1 MVWCVIFICMKHAT
15 HFKLKEYK
23 EYLKFI
29 ELCRT
34 KTYDTGL
41 VLHNHHI
48 IPKHLWHNEENSVN
62 DASNLV
68 KLSVNDHIEAHLL
81 LAKCYD
87 ADTYEYISNMRSA
100 RIISKKSIKNK
111 SILDE
116 ISKTYIGDK
125 NPFYGKTHSEETKAI
140 MAAASKKQFQGVS
153 YEDRYGVER
162 AEIERKKRAKKTRT
176 DEQYREAAKK
186 TSEKLKGKY
195 IGEKNPTAQ
204 AFMVDDLVFGC
215 RHDMLNHFG
224 ISMYLL
230 KKHKKIIRISKEEYN
245 KLKNK

>member
-1 MVWCVIFICMKHAT
+1 MENAT
-15 HFKLKEYK
+15 YFKLIEYNK
-23 EYLKFI
+23 YLEFI
-29 ELCRT
+29 KKCRA
-34 KTYDTGL
+34 KSYNNEL

-48 IPKHLWHNEENSVN
+48 IPKHLWHNENISV
-62 DASNLV
+62 DDSSNIV
-68 KLSVNDHIEAHLL
+68 KISVEDHIKAHLM
-81 LAKCYD
+81 LAECYD
-87 ADTYEYISNMRSA
+87 ADTYEYISNLRSA
-100 RIISKKSIKNK
+100 RIISNKSIKDK
-111 SILDE
+111 KILDKITE
-116 ISKTYIGDK
+116 SYIGAK

-140 MAAASKKQFQGVS
+140 IAAASKKQCQGVS

-204 AFMVDDLVFGC
+204 AYMVDRLVFGC
-215 RHDMLNHFG
+215 KNDMLNHFG

-230 KKHKKIIRISKEEYN
+230 KKHKNIIKISKEEYN

>member
-1 MVWCVIFICMKHAT
+1 MENAKY
-15 HFKLKEYK
+15 FKLKEYK
-23 EYLKFI
+23 EYLEFI
-29 ELCRT
+29 HSCKT
-34 KTYDTGL
+34 KTYDDNF
-41 VLHNHHI
+41 VLHTHHI
-48 IPKHLWHNEENSVN
+48 IPKHLWADTEKSVN
-62 DASNLV
+62 NKDNLIE
-68 KLSVNDHIEAHLL
+68 LSVEDHVKAHLML
-81 LAKCYD
+81 VECYD
-87 ADTYEYISNMRSA
+87 ADTYEYISNLRSA
-100 RIISKKSIKNK
+100 RIISNKSIKDK
-111 SILDE
+111 KILDKITE
-116 ISKTYIGDK
+116 SYIGAK

-140 MAAASKKQFQGVS
+140 IAAASKKQCQGVS

-204 AFMVDDLVFGC
+204 AYMVDRLVFGC
-215 RHDMLNHFG
+215 KNDMLNHFG

-230 KKHKKIIRISKEEYN
+230 KKHKNIIKISKEEYN